1 MANPMKNM
9 LTGLKKE
16 TSADTII
23 LIRIGDYYEAFED
36 DAIKISKLLTLPL
49 LNGKTGIPYH
59 YMEQYIHKMISAGLR
74 IAICDNGK
82 IIERITPCAYYNA
95 QNENAA

>member
-1 MANPMKNM
+1 M
-9 LTGLKKE
+9 LTCFKNE

-23 LIRIGDYYEAFED
+23 LIRVGDYYEAFDD

-59 YMEQYIHKMISAGLR
+59 YMEQCIPTMIRAGLR
-74 IAICDNGK
+74 IAICDNEK
-82 IIERITPCAYYNA
+82 IIERITPGAYYNNTLNA

>member
-1 MANPMKNM
+1 MF
-9 LTGLKKE
+9 TSFKKE
-16 TSADTII
+16 TSSDTII

-36 DAIKISKLLTLPL
+36 DAIKISKLLSLPL
-49 LNGKTGIPYH
+49 LNDRTGIPYH
-59 YMEQYIHKMISAGLR
+59 YMEQYIPKMIRAGLR

-82 IIERITPCAYYNA
+82 IIERITPCVCYNNTLNA